1 MIDIRPVDVDD
12 DAEFARYYAIMKA
25 ADKAGREAAPIFT
38 EQELR
43 ILMDGSVPSEV
54 FEAYAG
60 FFDDEM
66 VVSGLIFYSLD
77 DNVDLGEVYAGV
89 EPARRGRGYGGEMVR
104 DLSERNIA
112 AGRRRLVSES
122 WIPFEQRDDHP
133 YLRFASSHGFS
144 VANLEIRRVLEL
156 PVPDAQLDAWQTEA
170 APHHGDYRIE
180 TYLGAIP
187 AERIPSLCHAMNQ
200 LGLDAPTGDIELEAR
215 RIDAEVF
222 QRREERAKAAG
233 KTMLRTLAIG
243 PDDDVVA
250 FTSMAIPGGEP
261 DIVYQYGTLVLR
273 GHRGHRRGTAVKVA
287 NLRRLQH
294 EFSDRTYVET
304 LNAEQNG
311 PMVGIN
317 EQLGFTPVEILA
329 HFQRIVD
336 QP

>member
-1 MIDIRPVDVDD
+1 MIRIRPVDVAD

-25 ADKAGREAAPIFT
+25 ADQADRETAPIFT

-43 ILMDGSVPSEV
+43 VLMDRSVASEI

-60 FFDDEM
+60 FDGDEM
-66 VVSGLIFYSLD
+66 VVCGLIFYSLD

-89 EPARRGRGYGGEMVR
+89 EPSRRGRGYGSAMVR
-104 DLSERNIA
+104 DLSERNLA
-112 AGRRRLVSES
+112 AGRHRLVSES

-133 YLRFASSHGFS
+133 YLRFAASHGFS
-144 VANLEIRRVLEL
+144 VANLEIRRVLDL
-156 PVPDAQLDAWQTEA
+156 PVADSLLDAWQDEA
-170 APHHGDYRIE
+170 APHHEDYRLE
-180 TYLGAIP
+180 TYAGDVP

-215 RIDAEVF
+215 RIDAETF
-222 QRREERAKAAG
+222 QQREERSKAAG
-233 KTMLRTLAIG
+233 KRMLRTLAIG

-273 GHRGHRRGTAVKVA
+273 GHRGHRLGTAVKVA
-287 NLRRLQH
+287 NLRRLQR
-294 EFSDRTYVET
+294 EVDDRSYVET

-317 EQLGFTPVEILA
+317 EMFGFTPVEILA